1 MSAAM
6 YGQCTKALTSRLC
19 PRRVHLRL
27 AWRARTPYSQQC
39 LTRFDR
45 VGPVPSDRV
54 VPTHVLT
61 KDAVRW
67 SIDTLGGR
75 RIHPAFIYYLY
86 LRKMDVRDELDLA
99 SASSAELQAL
109 LTMPGGP
116 ADRPYYRPL
125 RERGDRTGQLL
136 RSFWLQPNLAGSWSP
151 GSLKRITRAAWLVSD
166 SNEYVLPEDHARQA
180 LARLLYNT
188 RVSAI
193 AMGSYFLRNDGF
205 AISGDPASTDV
216 IAGFRR
222 KFLYHADNDD
232 EFDLLFDS
240 ATPEVDFDWFE
251 PNEQQRPQVDTR
263 WIETEPSN
271 SLKVSSDGSA

>member
-1 MSAAM
+1 M
-6 YGQCTKALTSRLC
+6 
-19 PRRVHLRL
+19 
-27 AWRARTPYSQQC
+27 
-39 LTRFDR
+39 
-45 VGPVPSDRV
+45 PSDRV

-86 LRKMDVRDELDLA
+86 LRKMDLRDELDLA

-109 LTMPGGP
+109 LVMPGGP
-116 ADRPYYRPL
+116 EGRPYYRPL
-125 RERGDRTGQLL
+125 RERGDRTGELL

-151 GSLKRITRAAWLVSD
+151 GSLKRIASAAWLVSD
-166 SNEYVLPEDHARQA
+166 DNEYVLPEDHARLA
-180 LARLLYNT
+180 KARLLFND

-205 AISGDPASTDV
+205 AISGEPVSSDV

-222 KFLYHADNDD
+222 KFLYHADHDD
-232 EFDLLFDS
+232 EFELLYDS
-240 ATPEVDFDWFE
+240 ATPDVDFDWFE
-251 PNEQQRPQVDTR
+251 PAGGGE
-263 WIETEPSN
+263 
-271 SLKVSSDGSA
+271 A